1 MYGLLNADWIDL
13 AKKKKKRKIN
23 TASLGFNEQ
32 FESIEP
38 WILDGDW
45 TNL

>member
-13 AKKKKKRKIN
+13 AKKKKRKIN

-32 FESIEP
+32 FESIEL

-45 TNL
+45 INL